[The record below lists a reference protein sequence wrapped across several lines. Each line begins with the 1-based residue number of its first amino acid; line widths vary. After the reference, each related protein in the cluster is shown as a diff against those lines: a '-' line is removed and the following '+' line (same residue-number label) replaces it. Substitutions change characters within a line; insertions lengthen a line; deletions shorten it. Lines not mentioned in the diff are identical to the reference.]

1 MCVYVR
7 FLTFGFETSVDLYS
21 MLVYVTWLIG
31 ALVVTKLCAGR
42 FVQVIF
48 SFTFS
53 KYE

>member
-31 ALVVTKLCAGR
+31 ALVVTKLCADSYR
-42 FVQVIF
+42 SFC